1 MADTV
6 FSSVSL
12 EGVGQYSARTVASTG
27 SLLDGQFGFLF
38 AASGVSLVLRSGD
51 TAYIVS
57 GNTSSPPS
65 TYSEAI

>member
-12 EGVGQYSARTVASTG
+12 EGVGQYSARTIASTG
-27 SLLDGQFGFLF
+27 SLSDGQFGFLF
-38 AASGVSLVLRSGD
+38 AASGVSLILRSGD

-57 GNTSSPPS
+57 GT
-65 TYSEAI
+65 TAAAAWLLSEAI